1 MNYKSRPELRC
12 DEISVHHVEFPAP
25 VAEDFRK
32 ALPATTTTTTTRTS
46 TKSLVLSRYAEDDSN
61 VQSQPSHFV
70 DYLSHDWDEQDI
82 WHSWKYVTSD
92 KEVLDHGTRL
102 ENTSW
107 RLWAKMRNNLKHV
120 SPETLEWRKDDDLTW
135 LYGPLQSRCPRRF
148 SAAPAVSG
156 NQDSQPATA
165 PTAKSILKDRSI
177 SESMFERSL
186 FNISMRQ
193 QCDVAALE
201 GKLIGAA
208 SSTKLNESGTRPGAC
223 DNARPPIAPAT
234 SSPMHRSFSWPMPS
248 ATVRKQKK
256 QKKVVYFN
264 ELVEQRMAVV
274 SDDTAHDNPG
284 AHSIY
289 SQSDRGP
296 IRKGFKSRPNPA
308 AVLKKVPGMDISS
321 TKRMKTLVVLPPQ
334 TIKPAALPPT
344 PKKAIPVPFYNP
356 WASDNHSQ
364 VPYRTISLNLQT
376 NSYSVPARD
385 TQKADYVDSNPPPPT
400 NIYKETSLAT
410 PNQTKISET
419 FSTVTKVDD
428 DHFSRITMMRET
440 LSRSWMSAED
450 IEDEITA
457 EALFGDAMD
466 AIVRP
471 PFEWR
476 YNLMESCG

>member
-12 DEISVHHVEFPAP
+12 DDISVQNVEFPVP
-25 VAEDFRK
+25 VPDNLCK
-32 ALPATTTTTTTRTS
+32 AVPATRTS
-46 TKSLVLSRYAEDDSN
+46 TKSLILGRYAEDDSN

-92 KEVLDHGTRL
+92 KEVLDHGVRL

-107 RLWAKMRNNLKHV
+107 RLWAKMRNNLKNV

-135 LYGPLQSRCPRRF
+135 LYGPLQSKCSGRF
-148 SAAPAVSG
+148 TAAPAISG

-193 QCDVAALE
+193 HHDVAARE
-201 GKLIGAA
+201 GMLIGAET
-208 SSTKLNESGTRPGAC
+208 STKLNESRTRPGAC
-223 DNARPPIAPAT
+223 DNAGPPIAPAT
-234 SSPMHRSFSWPMPS
+234 SAPRYRSLSWPIPS
-248 ATVRKQKK
+248 SSLKKQKK
-256 QKKVVYFN
+256 EKKVVYFN
-264 ELVEQRMAVV
+264 ELVEQRMALV
-274 SDDTAHDNPG
+274 SDDTGHDNPG

-289 SQSDRGP
+289 SQSDKGLTENECIRRGL
-296 IRKGFKSRPNPA
+296 KSRPNPA
-308 AVLKKVPGMDISS
+308 PVPKMVPGMDTSS
-321 TKRMKTLVVLPPQ
+321 IKKIRTLAVLPPQ
-334 TIKPAALPPT
+334 TIKPEALHST
-344 PKKAIPVPFYNP
+344 PKTTTPDQFFNP
-356 WASDNHSQ
+356 WASDNYSQ
-364 VPYRTISLNLQT
+364 VPCRTISLNLQT

-385 TQKADYVDSNPPPPT
+385 TQKVDHVDSNLPRTT
-400 NIYKETSLAT
+400 NIYKATSLAT

-419 FSTVTKVDD
+419 FSTVTKLDD
-428 DHFSRITMMRET
+428 DHFSRMTMMRET
-440 LSRSWMSAED
+440 LSRSCMSAED

-471 PFEWR
+471 SFEWR
-476 YNLMESCG
+476 FNLMESCG